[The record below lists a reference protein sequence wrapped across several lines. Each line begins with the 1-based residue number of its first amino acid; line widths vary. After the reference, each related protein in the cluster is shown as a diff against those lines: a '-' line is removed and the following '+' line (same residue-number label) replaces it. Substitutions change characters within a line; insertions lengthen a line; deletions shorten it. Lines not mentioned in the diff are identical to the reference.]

1 IGFPTETESDFKK
14 TKQLIKKGRFKYAY
28 IFKYSPRPGT
38 KAAKLKDDVPED
50 VKKRRHKELLDLQK
64 KISKTV

>member
-1 IGFPTETESDFKK
+1 PSETEEDFNQ
-14 TKQLIKKGRFKYAY
+14 TKDLVEKVGFKYAF
-28 IFKYSPRPGT
+28 IFKYSPRLRT